1 MVKAAD
7 KMVIS
12 PVSAPSHA
20 REVLASTAARKG
32 KWIIELLFII
42 SILKRSPS
50 HTKAECTKPRVF
62 KGPCRICNQE
72 GHPAAECPDKPADVC
87 KNCKMEGMR

>member
-1 MVKAAD
+1 MAKAAD
-7 KMVIS
+7 KKAIS
-12 PVSAPSHA
+12 LASAPSRAKGVH
-20 REVLASTAARKG
+20 ASTAARKG
-32 KWIIELLFII
+32 KLDNRTLLITM
-42 SILKRSPS
+42 LKRSCS

-87 KNCKMEGMR
+87 KNCKMEGTY